1 MPTWQW
7 ILLAWVGV
15 WVLQS
20 VGVWYQTRRYAGQV
34 KLLQQQHDSGYI
46 GTGYGPRRLG
56 RGSIVIIVA
65 TIDLKVKQFL
75 LMRGSTVF
83 AAFKPQEEF
92 VGLSLAE
99 VLAKLSDE
107 PKKSS
112 LKEAAEKA
120 VSQIMRVKQDREQL
134 QKGGSELAHA

>member
-15 WVLQS
+15 WALQS
-20 VGVWYQTRRYAGQV
+20 VGVWYQTRRYAAQLRV
-34 KLLQQQHDSGYI
+34 LQQQHDSGYI
-46 GTGYGPRRLG
+46 GTGYGPRRLS
-56 RGSIVIIVA
+56 RGSIVMIVA
-65 TIDLKVKQFL
+65 STDLIVKQFL
-75 LMRGSTVF
+75 LMRGSTVL

-120 VSQIMRVKQDREQL
+120 VAQIMRVKQDREQL